1 VCSIAAA
8 ARYDLPANLVL
19 AVAEQ
24 EGGQPGQWVR
34 NANGTHDV
42 GVMQFN
48 TAYLNSELARYGIQ
62 ATDVAAQG
70 CYPYELASWRLK
82 RHLRFDEG
90 DIWTRAANYHSRT
103 PHYNSVYRAKLMQKA
118 AKWAVWLRSNFAT
131 FDGPLG
137 ATHPARKAE
146 FSSSTGFPNTALVST
161 PHSKAAV
168 PPAVND
174 VRYTPRAIGVSMKEH
189 SPP

>member
-8 ARYDLPANLVL
+8 AKYELPTNLVL

-48 TAYLNSELARYGIQ
+48 TAYLESELARYGIQ
-62 ATDVAAQG
+62 AEDVAAQG
-70 CYPYELASWRLK
+70 CYPYELASWRL
-82 RHLRFDEG
+82 RTHLRNDEG

-103 PHYNSVYRAKLMQKA
+103 PYRNGVYRAKLMQKA
-118 AKWAVWLRSNFAT
+118 AKWAGWLQSNFPPV
-131 FDGPLG
+131 DGTRGSTTPPRQ
-137 ATHPARKAE
+137 TQ
-146 FSSSTGFPNTALVST
+146 FSLSQGVPTTALVST
-161 PHSKAAV
+161 PRRKAAA
-168 PPAVND
+168 PITTID
-174 VRYTPRAIGVSMKEH
+174 IRYTPRAIRAASDRD
-189 SPP
+189 PLP